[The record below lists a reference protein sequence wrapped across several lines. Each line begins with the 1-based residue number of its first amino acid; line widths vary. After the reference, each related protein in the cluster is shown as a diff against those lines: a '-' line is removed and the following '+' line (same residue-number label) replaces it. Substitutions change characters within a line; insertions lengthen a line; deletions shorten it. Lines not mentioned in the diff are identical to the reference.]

1 MVLTRKT
8 SLMRSRGFLSCVAM
22 EVLDY
27 ILLTMAIFAGKELHI
42 GRFSYI
48 TFVSDDPCLSSFFVS
63 VTAVQ

>member
-1 MVLTRKT
+1 
-8 SLMRSRGFLSCVAM
+8 M

-42 GRFSYI
+42 GRFSYV

-63 VTAVQ
+63 VTSVQ

>member
-1 MVLTRKT
+1 
-8 SLMRSRGFLSCVAM
+8 M

-27 ILLTMAIFAGKELHI
+27 ILLIMAIFAGKELHI
-42 GRFSYI
+42 GRFCYI